1 LNVESR
7 GTGRGQRMRQRRD
20 DARSRTP
27 LLDPRLH
34 ADFAALVRLQVE
46 ARGFSLK
53 PDQPLR
59 SALHGRHASRL
70 RGRGLDFEELREY
83 VVGDDIRDVDWR
95 ASART
100 GSTHVRIYSEERDRP
115 VWILVSQRQS
125 MYFGSRDRL
134 KSVAAAEVAALLA
147 WRVLIAGDR
156 VGAMV
161 FDDDEI
167 ETFRPQRSRE
177 QVLRILRL
185 IVQKNHALAV
195 AKRTSPH
202 PGILN
207 EALERLI
214 PLAPH
219 DALICLIGDGSD
231 ADATTQRLVTRL
243 AAQNDLVFA
252 AVFDPLEAELPAAGR
267 LTASDG
273 ERWIEFDSASETGRR
288 TFAERHLARLDWIRD
303 VARAR
308 AIPLLPIDT
317 LGPVAPQIRSQLGFA
332 REARR
337 V

>member
-1 LNVESR
+1 
-7 GTGRGQRMRQRRD
+7 MRQRRD
-20 DARSRTP
+20 DARGRTP
-27 LLDPRLH
+27 RLDPRIH

-46 ARGFSLK
+46 ARGFSLN

-83 VVGDDIRDVDWR
+83 VVGDDIRNVDWR

-156 VGAMV
+156 VGAMI

-177 QVLRILRL
+177 QVLRILRS
-185 IVQKNHALAV
+185 IVQKNHALAT

-273 ERWIEFDSASETGRR
+273 ERWVEFDSASEKGRR
-288 TFAERHLARLDWIRD
+288 NFAERHLARFDWIRD
-303 VARAR
+303 VALAR
-308 AIPLLPIDT
+308 AIPLLSIDT
-317 LGPVAPQIRSQLGFA
+317 LGPVAPQIRRELGFA